1 MSRHKAVHCDVM
13 TYKISNSLEAVII
26 RHYVA
31 PWLVEGPYE
40 YIGAMADTDS
50 ALAIKSLMITATLI
64 IRPYV
69 KTST

>member
-31 PWLVEGPYE
+31 PWLVEGPYK

-50 ALAIKSLMITATLI
+50 ALAKRNCDI
-64 IRPYV
+64 
-69 KTST
+69 

>member
-1 MSRHKAVHCDVM
+1 M

-31 PWLVEGPYE
+31 PWLVEGPYK

-50 ALAIKSLMITATLI
+50 ALAII
-64 IRPYV
+64 
-69 KTST
+69 

>member
-31 PWLVEGPYE
+31 PWLVEGPYK

-50 ALAIKSLMITATLI
+50 ALATHIFTESYPSAIHPK
-64 IRPYV
+64 
-69 KTST
+69 